1 VEKDELIEIAKELR
15 NYVEMLLHDQTRD
28 VVLSQVDFV
37 PGLKEY
43 CENFDKKLEEVY
55 G

>member
-1 VEKDELIEIAKELR
+1 MEKDELIEIAKELR

-43 CENFDKKLEEVY
+43 CENFDEKLEEVY